1 MDKWMNC
8 YIFFIFLMLLVNQF
22 VGFFN
27 EEYVPEEMID
37 FSDFSYGDRHSG
49 KKKIETNLSETAGDF
64 RVPDLL
70 MEAK

>member
-1 MDKWMNC
+1 MNC

-37 FSDFSYGDRHSG
+37 FSDFSCGDRHSG

>member
-1 MDKWMNC
+1 
-8 YIFFIFLMLLVNQF
+8 MLLVNQF

-49 KKKIETNLSETAGDF
+49 KKKIEANLSETAGDF